1 MLLRLVDML
10 SLYFEIKIL
19 ENFNEEFIIDNNKN
33 E

>member
-19 ENFNEEFIIDNNKN
+19 ENLNEEFIIDSNKN